1 MARTTDLTDL
11 PLFLRSAEAF
21 SGHLEDQ
28 FSDSSSLE
36 KGDSFVGFACKIVP
50 FCDFWRDYDEPTPS
64 SKKTHDQ
71 GVDFDARHRS
81 GSGRLI
87 GQSKYR
93 MRDVAAFDSVLSK
106 FSAYAEARRSAARVD
121 QQNLFHAGDVPGD
134 DLRFVLVTASNLSE
148 IRRRYEESRLPSL
161 GFYRGLVASQRLH
174 ILDGVSLLVHLQSLY
189 RQSYLI
195 ASQIEVEFARTP
207 LEVDNVLLSV
217 VSGPTLQRLYSEY
230 GSSLFF
236 ENIREF
242 YGIAGEGGEKDAS
255 VNAAILDTLRQ
266 LPTKM
271 LGRNNGIT
279 FRADAVESLD
289 GNRLR
294 LLGGSIV
301 NGCQTTMCVVNAGVH
316 AEQAMIAT
324 KIVVGDDSWEVAKS
338 ANYQNRVTRI
348 DLELARFLRPQYV
361 RKIATDLGYGLPVTH
376 GASIS
381 NVLDDIHRTKISYD
395 AIKLLYLGVFSR
407 HPNNL
412 FEGVYSEVR
421 IDVLQSIHEQERHPY
436 VMRVLLKLLEQMKH
450 AAEALQE
457 RYHDEHALDVF
468 RRFFQPHC
476 IKYQCLLAILT
487 ACGCVTDDLVDKP
500 ANAETACARILAF
513 IGRLDLVLM
522 HHGDYFDRVFRCAF
536 LVVAQRVLGS
546 KGDTQELLQK
556 MFKEVVSAS
565 GVHFRNQYDML
576 RLQMLNDDYIAG
588 HVPDFGTAD

>member
-1 MARTTDLTDL
+1 MAPSSDLTDL

-28 FSDSSSLE
+28 FSESSSLE

-50 FCDFWRDYDEPTPS
+50 FCDFWRDYDEPTPNP
-64 SKKTHDQ
+64 KKTHDQ
-71 GVDFDARHRS
+71 GVDFDARRRS
-81 GSGRLI
+81 GSGRFL

-93 MRDVAAFDSVLSK
+93 MRDVAAFDSVISK
-106 FSAYAEARRSAARVD
+106 FSAYEQASRSAARID
-121 QQNLFHAGDVPGD
+121 QQNLFHSGDGAAD
-134 DLRFVLVTASNLSE
+134 NLRFVLVTASNLSE

-161 GFYRGLVASQRLH
+161 GFYHALVAAQRLH

-195 ASQIEVEFARTP
+195 APQIEVELARPP
-207 LEVDNVLLSV
+207 LEVGNVLLSV
-217 VSGPTLQRLYSEY
+217 IAGPTLQRLYGEY

-236 ENIREF
+236 ENIRDF
-242 YGIAGEGGEKDAS
+242 LGIAGDADEKDAS

-266 LPTKM
+266 LPSKM
-271 LGRNNGIT
+271 LGRNNGVT
-279 FRADAVESLD
+279 FRADEIESLG

-361 RKIATDLGYGLPVTH
+361 RQIATDLGYGLPATY

-421 IDVLQSIHEQERHPY
+421 VDVLQSIHERERHPY
-436 VMRVLLKLLEQMKH
+436 VMRVLFKLLEQMKH

-457 RYHDEHALDVF
+457 RYQDEHALEVF
-468 RRFFQPHC
+468 RRFFHQNR

-487 ACGCVTDDLVDKP
+487 ACGCVTDNLVDKP
-500 ANAETACARILAF
+500 ANAEAACDRILTF
-513 IGRLDLVLM
+513 IGRLDVVLM
-522 HHGDYFDRVFRCAF
+522 HHADYFNRVFRCAF
-536 LVVAQRVLGS
+536 LVVAQRVLSS
-546 KGDTQELLQK
+546 KGDTQELMQK

-565 GVHFRNQYDML
+565 GVHFSNQYDML
-576 RLQMLNDDYIAG
+576 RLQMLNDDFIAG
-588 HVPDFGTAD
+588 HAPDFGTPG